1 MTRPGVQSRPSPLLR
16 SAAGILPLV
25 CFAGLSAAAH
35 AALPD
40 YRVFDD
46 LLLNHVDNGFVDYD
60 GIAADGRLD
69 VFLQQLGETTAD
81 DLSDDAAR
89 KAFFINAYNAVAI
102 HGVLNG
108 QSAESQRGRRRF
120 FEKMEVRV
128 LGEAR
133 SMEDIEHRELRPMG
147 DPRIHFAIVCASL
160 SCPRLSSRAYI
171 PERLDEQLDASA
183 ERFINDPSR
192 NRFDTTQGI
201 AFLSP
206 IFDWFA
212 EDFADRPDGVQ
223 RYIAGFVRDADAGR
237 ELRSGK
243 FEIRYENYDW
253 RLNGEFGA
261 RRRSRR

>member
-1 MTRPGVQSRPSPLLR
+1 MTRTRLQSTPARTPRRGARVAPFLFCATFS
-16 SAAGILPLV
+16 
-25 CFAGLSAAAH
+25 FNTY

-40 YRVFDD
+40 YRAFDD

-69 VFLQQLGETTAD
+69 IFLQQLGDTTAADLAD
-81 DLSDDAAR
+81 DTAR
-89 KAFFINAYNAVAI
+89 KAFYINAYNAVAI
-102 HGVLNG
+102 HGVLKG
-108 QSAESQRGRRRF
+108 QSAESQRSRRRF

-183 ERFINDPSR
+183 ERFVNDPSR

-212 EDFADRPDGVQ
+212 GDFADSPDGLQ
-223 RYIAGFVRDADAGR
+223 RFIAGYVRDADAER
-237 ELRSGK
+237 ELRGGK
-243 FEIRYENYDW
+243 FEIRYEDYDW
-253 RLNGEFGA
+253 RLNGEFGTRQRA
-261 RRRSRR
+261 RR